1 VRQNADRSLRS
12 VTKDPRLVADILRTG
27 ALAKLGAEAERRRET
42 TAMIR
47 RHLATDEADHL
58 VSATIGDSGELV
70 LVMDSPSWAA
80 RMRYRTGALP
90 YERVIVKV
98 LPRGGGGR

>member
-1 VRQNADRSLRS
+1 

-47 RHLATDEADHL
+47 RHLATHLATDEADHL

-80 RMRYRTGALP
+80 RMRYRTAALP

-98 LPRGGGGR
+98 LPRGGR